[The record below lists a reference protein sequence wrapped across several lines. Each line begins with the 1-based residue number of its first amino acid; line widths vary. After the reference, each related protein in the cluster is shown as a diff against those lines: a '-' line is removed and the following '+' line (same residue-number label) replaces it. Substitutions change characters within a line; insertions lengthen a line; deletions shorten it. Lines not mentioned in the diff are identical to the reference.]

1 VYVQRAASGLIGK
14 DSAVVAVELMTGR
27 DLYELETTIANG
39 FTKFLEVGN
48 ALLEIQARKLYQD
61 DGYATFEQYCAKRWS
76 ISRAQAYR
84 MIQAAE
90 VVEHLRVD
98 PDVPLPIHEA
108 QTRVLARL
116 KEPEAIR
123 AVWEEVVDEYG
134 ETVSAPKV
142 RDAADYY
149 EALQAHPHRASWPR
163 TEVIAAYREEQK
175 RATAAPPMPVD
186 ADADADTVDSFATPV
201 SIKEERDDAPP
212 QLSMRDLQHRISAG
226 RQLLA
231 LEPDAWA
238 SLMDDIAVSE
248 MAALVADLRSW
259 CDAMEAVLGGAPGG

>member
-1 VYVQRAASGLIGK
+1 
-14 DSAVVAVELMTGR
+14 MTGR

-39 FTKFLEVGN
+39 FSKFLEVGN

-76 ISRAQAYR
+76 ISRSQAYR

-90 VVEHLRVD
+90 VVGLLRTD

-108 QTRVLARL
+108 QTRALARL

-123 AVWEEVVDEYG
+123 TVWEEVVDEYG
-134 ETVSAPKV
+134 ETASAPKV

-163 TEVIAAYREEQK
+163 NEVIAAYREEQK
-175 RATAAPPMPVD
+175 HGTAAPPVA
-186 ADADADTVDSFATPV
+186 ADADANTVDSVASPV
-201 SIKEERDDAPP
+201 YVEEERHDAPP
-212 QLSMRDLQHRISAG
+212 MLSMRDLQHRISAG

-231 LEPDAWA
+231 LEPNAWA
-238 SLMDDIAVSE
+238 SLMDDVAVTE

-259 CDAMEAVLGGAPGG
+259 CDAMESVLGGSHAG

>member
-1 VYVQRAASGLIGK
+1 MSSDRGGI
-14 DSAVVAVELMTGR
+14 AVGAVESMTGR

-39 FTKFLEVGN
+39 FAKFLDVGN

-76 ISRAQAYR
+76 ISRSQASR

-90 VVEHLRVD
+90 VVGYLRAD

-116 KEPEAIR
+116 KEPEAMR
-123 AVWEEVVDEYG
+123 AVWDEVVDEYG

-149 EALQAHPHRASWPR
+149 EALQAHPHRAAWPR
-163 TEVIAAYREEQK
+163 SEVIAAYREEQK
-175 RATAAPPMPVD
+175 HATAAPPAPADPDVD
-186 ADADADTVDSFATPV
+186 TIDSVATPV
-201 SIKEERDDAPP
+201 ATVEERDDAPP
-212 QLSMRDLQHRISAG
+212 QLSMRDLQHRMSAG

-231 LEPDAWA
+231 LEPNAWA
-238 SLMDDIAVSE
+238 SLMDDVAVTE
-248 MAALVADLRSW
+248 MTALVADLRSW
-259 CDAMEAVLGGAPGG
+259 CDAMETVLGGTHLEV

>member
-1 VYVQRAASGLIGK
+1 M
-14 DSAVVAVELMTGR
+14 VAVELLTGR

-39 FTKFLEVGN
+39 FSKFLEVGN
-48 ALLEIQARKLYQD
+48 ALLEIQARRLYQD

-76 ISRAQAYR
+76 ISRSQAYR

-90 VVEHLRVD
+90 VVGHLRED

-108 QTRVLARL
+108 QTRVLAKL

-134 ETVSAPKV
+134 ETASAPKV

-149 EALQAHPHRASWPR
+149 AALQAHPHRAAWPR
-163 TEVIAAYREEQK
+163 EEVIAAYREEQK
-175 RATAAPPMPVD
+175 RATAAPPVAADDD
-186 ADADADTVDSFATPV
+186 AGMVDSVATPAQME
-201 SIKEERDDAPP
+201 EERDDAAPV
-212 QLSMRDLQHRISAG
+212 LSIRDLQHRISAG

-231 LEPDAWA
+231 LEPEAYA
-238 SLMDDIAVSE
+238 PLMDEVAVRE
-248 MAALVADLRSW
+248 IAALVADLRHW
-259 CDAMEAVLGGAPGG
+259 CDAMEHIIGGTGEMD